1 MKKRCPCLQDTAK
14 KWKRHRSTKGVKLG
28 SQMLPRVVSLTSGPL
43 PFIRSFHYR
52 HFQLLI
58 PKTDTANRTN
68 REMGFDDLH
77 SDVKKCVNLR
87 LCNVSGCMTEVLEVH
102 ADHPSFHV
110 VFVPGNPGIITFY
123 KEFVESLFELL
134 GGTAS
139 VSAVGYAGQTEK
151 NWEHGKLFSLQEQ
164 IDHKMEFIKGQNIE
178 VPLVLV
184 GHSIGSYIS
193 LEMLRRLPK
202 KAVYCIGLYPFLAL
216 NLQSKKQSTIVRI
229 AMSRVPS
236 TVLSFLVASL
246 GLLPRQVLRLIFKLS
261 VGKSWSNTAL
271 EAGCSHLPQYHT
283 MRNVLFMA
291 RTEFSKLSETPD
303 WEFMRENQDKITF
316 LYGIDDHWGPLEM
329 FEEISK
335 QASGI
340 ALSIEREGHTHG
352 FCCTEAGSLWV
363 ARHVA
368 SLIKNKL
375 AISSW

>member
-1 MKKRCPCLQDTAK
+1 MYE
-14 KWKRHRSTKGVKLG
+14 G
-28 SQMLPRVVSLTSGPL
+28 SKTRITNVTSGC
-43 PFIRSFHYR
+43 FSNIETTSFHSLIPLQAFSIT
-52 HFQLLI
+52 HTITKQLLR
-58 PKTDTANRTN
+58 KTDTSNRTS
-68 REMGFDDLH
+68 RKMGFDDLH

-87 LCNVSGCMTEVLEVH
+87 LCNVSGCMTEILEVH

-110 VFVPGNPGIITFY
+110 VYVPGNPGIITFY
-123 KEFVESLFELL
+123 KEFVESLFELF

-151 NWEHGKLFSLQEQ
+151 NWEDGKLFSLQEQ
-164 IDHKMEFIKGQNIE
+164 IDHKMEFIKGQNIK

-229 AMSRVPS
+229 AMSRVLS
-236 TVLSFLVASL
+236 ATLSFLVASL

-271 EAGCSHLPQYHT
+271 EAGCSHLSQYHT

-291 RTEFSKLSETPD
+291 RTEFRKLSETPD
-303 WEFMRENQDKITF
+303 WEFMRENQDKIAF
-316 LYGIDDHWGPLEM
+316 MYGIDDHWGPLKM

-335 QASGI
+335 QHR
-340 ALSIEREGHTHG
+340 ALLYQLKGGDTHIV
-352 FCCTEAGSLWV
+352 SLY
-363 ARHVA
+363 
-368 SLIKNKL
+368 
-375 AISSW
+375 

>member
-1 MKKRCPCLQDTAK
+1 
-14 KWKRHRSTKGVKLG
+14 
-28 SQMLPRVVSLTSGPL
+28 MLARIVSLAARPL
-43 PFIRSFHYR
+43 PFIRPFSYR
-52 HFQLLI
+52 
-58 PKTDTANRTN
+58 KTNSTSNSTS
-68 REMGFDDLH
+68 REMGFEDFH
-77 SDVKKCVNLR
+77 SDVKKSVNLR
-87 LCNVSGCMTEVLEVH
+87 LCNVSGCMTEILEIH

-123 KEFVESLFELL
+123 KEFVESLYELL
-134 GGTAS
+134 GGSAS
-139 VSAVGYAGQTEK
+139 VSAVGSAGQTEK
-151 NWEHGKLFSLQEQ
+151 NWDHGKLYSLQEQ
-164 IDHKMEFIKGQNIE
+164 IDHKIEFIKEQNIE

-216 NLQSKKQSTIVRI
+216 NLQSKKQSTIVKI
-229 AMSRVPS
+229 AMSRVLS
-236 TVLSFLVASL
+236 TALSFLVASL

-261 VGKSWSNTAL
+261 FGKSWSNTAL
-271 EAGCSHLPQYHT
+271 ESACSHLSQYHI

-291 RTEFSKLSETPD
+291 KTEFRKLSETPD

-316 LYGIDDHWGPLEM
+316 LYGIDDHWGPVQM

-352 FCCTEAGSLWV
+352 FCCTEAGSVWV
-363 ARHVA
+363 ARHV
-368 SLIKNKL
+368 SNLIKNKL
-375 AISSW
+375 ASSCR